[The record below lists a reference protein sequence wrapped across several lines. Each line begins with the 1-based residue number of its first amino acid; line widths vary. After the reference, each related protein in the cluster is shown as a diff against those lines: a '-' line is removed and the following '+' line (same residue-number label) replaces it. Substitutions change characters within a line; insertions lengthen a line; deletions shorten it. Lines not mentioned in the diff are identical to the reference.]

1 MRNHRPAA
9 GTPQSSAPFDPA
21 IQDVPWVGEGIF
33 AGLLGALTIAVYFLL
48 LDVAVGRPL
57 STPNAL
63 GAALFIGEIPPPDE
77 PVRFMLVA
85 VYTLLHGATFL
96 VVGLAAAREVFTG
109 TRIPGGTPW
118 LRSLVL
124 AGILFALFEVGSIV
138 FGAFV
143 EPTVRQVIG
152 LWSVSAANLLAALAM
167 ATLLRMRGDRYG
179 LHPPAEA

>member
-1 MRNHRPAA
+1 M
-9 GTPQSSAPFDPA
+9 
-21 IQDVPWVGEGIF
+21 GEGIF

-48 LDVAVGRPL
+48 LDVASGRPL

-63 GAALFIGEIPPPDE
+63 GAALFIGEVPARGE
-77 PVRFMLVA
+77 PVQLMLVA

-96 VVGLAAAREVFTG
+96 IVGLAAAREVFTG

-124 AGILFALFEVGSIV
+124 AGILFVLFEVGSVV

-143 EPTVRQVIG
+143 EPTAQQVIG

-167 ATLLRMRGDRYG
+167 ATLLRVRGDRFG
-179 LHPPAEA
+179 LHPPGDTSSRRRR